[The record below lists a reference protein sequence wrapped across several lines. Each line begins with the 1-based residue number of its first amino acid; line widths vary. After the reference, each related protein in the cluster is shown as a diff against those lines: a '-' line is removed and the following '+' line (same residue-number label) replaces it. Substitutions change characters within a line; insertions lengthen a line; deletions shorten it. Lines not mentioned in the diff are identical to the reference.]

1 MGIRIHKILGFGL
14 NDVAVNE
21 ATSSINDKR
30 LNFENDPWYNSIDV
44 RAFYQW
50 WVDNEEDKHNK
61 FYAEMYLKNLEEGHI
76 DTSVERF
83 GFYEDEG
90 GLSNVLVFIAPSVA
104 NEWFRYDDAIDY
116 YEARPDLEPTVQII
130 NRTIFPW
137 DTYWDIT
144 TIPPKKL
151 DGTQFQTFVS
161 YTQSL
166 EDENFKIANMF
177 AEMLIEERI
186 NIDKVRPS
194 IPPEIVA
201 LVKYIKIFKEDKY
214 IYEMKPMIYTYW
226 S

>member
-14 NDVAVNE
+14 DDVKTNE
-21 ATSSINDKR
+21 ATNQINDER
-30 LNFENDPWYNSIDV
+30 LNYKDNPWFNTLDV
-44 RAFYQW
+44 RSFYQW
-50 WVDNEEDKHNK
+50 WIDNEKDKHNK
-61 FYAEMYLKNLEEGHI
+61 FYAELYLKDLEQGHI
-76 DTSVERF
+76 DASVKRF
-83 GFYEDEG
+83 SFYEDEG
-90 GLSNVLVFIAPSVA
+90 GLPNVLAFIAPSVA

-116 YEARPDLEPTVQII
+116 YEARPNLESTVQII

-137 DTYWDIT
+137 DTYWDTT

-151 DGTQFQTFVS
+151 NGTQFQTFVS

-166 EDENFKIANMF
+166 EDENFKIANIF
-177 AEMLIEERI
+177 AERLIEERI

-201 LVKYIKIFKEDKY
+201 LVKYMKIFKEDKH